1 MNFADVISVEVP
13 EGDVL
18 RISINGTVVWEKD
31 TGDPSIIYEG
41 DFTET
46 VGPSGNEFYFVP
58 KETMTGNNYALIL
71 DGTCTYNGTTT
82 VFNEEQVALTYSS
95 GSTSEAWNWM
105 DFQKCPNIIILQH
118 NFSEGRLQMSTSNF
132 TGNLNIKIKK
142 IS

>member
-58 KETMTGNNYALIL
+58 KETMTGNNYVLIL
-71 DGTCTYNGTTT
+71 DGTCTDNGTTT

-95 GSTSEAWNWM
+95 SSATETWSWL
-105 DFQKCPNIIILQH
+105 DFQKRPAMIALQH
-118 NFSEGRLQMSTSNF
+118 NFSEGWFQMSTSSF